1 MDINEIMK
9 GLSQLFSSGDNS
21 SGGAVSFAAPNNTYN
36 PTQTAAP
43 SFGTQAGNEIG
54 SWGNGTADTGLGA
67 GLGMNVGTGQLALGG
82 LGALNSIFG
91 GLQSG
96 KLAKDQFK
104 FTKDITNTNLN
115 NSIKSYNTT
124 LDDRINSRAAVQGE
138 SSSWAQDYLDKN
150 RLSR

>member
-1 MDINEIMK
+1 MS
-9 GLSQLFSSGDNS
+9 LSN
-21 SGGAVSFAAPNNTYN
+21 
-36 PTQTAAP
+36 
-43 SFGTQAGNEIG
+43 IG
-54 SWGNGTADTGLGA
+54 SNTDTGLGA

-96 KLAKDQFK
+96 RLAKDQFN

-115 NSIKSYNTT
+115 NSVKSYNTA
-124 LDDRINSRAAVQGE
+124 LEDRVNSRAAVQGE

>member
-1 MDINEIMK
+1 MELQDIMK
-9 GLSQLFSSGDNS
+9 GLSQLFSSGDQS
-21 SGGAVSFAAPNNTYN
+21 TGGSAYS
-36 PTQTAAP
+36 PTQPSFP
-43 SFGTQAGNEIG
+43 SFGATAGNEIG
-54 SWGNGTADTGLGA
+54 SWGGGTTDTGLGA

-82 LGALNSIFG
+82 LGALNSIFNG
-91 GLQSG
+91 FQSG

-115 NSIKSYNTT
+115 NSIKSYNTQ
-124 LDDRINSRAAVQGE
+124 LSDRINSRAAVQGE